1 MQCGNYPYT
10 VNIEFI
16 KNVNC
21 CICGLCNK
29 DHIII
34 MLKKPDNFRVYLHR
48 TPCTGSD
55 YKGVRLEINSLP
67 QVMQRAM
74 MAVFPPP

>member
-21 CICGLCNK
+21 CICGLFNK
-29 DHIII
+29 NHII
-34 MLKKPDNFRVYLHR
+34 MLKKPDNIRVYLHS
-48 TPCTGSD
+48 TLCTGSD
-55 YKGVRLEINSLP
+55 YKGVRFEINSFL
-67 QVMQRAM
+67 QVLQGAI